1 MKKSQKD
8 KTKAYLTL
16 PFIVEQLKEDCAMDE
31 KKKHHFLFYIF
42 KKDKEDNPMSA
53 NKAENLLKYVKHV
66 FIAKITKE
74 K

>member
-1 MKKSQKD
+1 
-8 KTKAYLTL
+8 
-16 PFIVEQLKEDCAMDE
+16 MDE

-53 NKAENLLKYVKHV
+53 NKADNLLKYVKHV
-66 FIAKITKE
+66 FIEKITKE